1 MSEYMNN
8 APDRELDWDD
18 EITNDGGFVLLP
30 EGDYPYTI
38 TKMERA
44 RYNGSGKVPP
54 CRMAQLTVAIHG
66 GDKGETSV
74 NYRLFLLS
82 KFQWKIS
89 ELFVSAGL
97 ASPDAETS
105 CMQWD
110 RMQGATGIC
119 HVTQREYTKQSGPH
133 AGETGTANE
142 ITKFLPPPA
151 PKAAPEPSWQ
161 QQSWKNGAF

>member
-1 MSEYMNN
+1 MAEYMNN

-66 GDKGETSV
+66 GDKGEASV

-97 ASPDAETS
+97 ADPDAETIR
-105 CMQWD
+105 MQWD
-110 RMQGATGIC
+110 RIQGSTGIC
-119 HVTQREYTKQSGPH
+119 HVAQREFTKQSGPH

-161 QQSWKNGAF
+161 QQSWKNGTF